1 MLVLRKQTQV
11 AETRLFCSGMR
22 RAAHT
27 ASILSEKLHVKPT
40 LWVDVHEVCI
50 LFENVDFEIVFECSK
65 KVGGIY
71 HSNKK
76 ETSSES
82 FHGMS
87 LTQMKENFPNVV
99 LTNQNVVSDFAVDVA
114 ANQSQ
119 IDENGWFVF
128 EFLLKNS
135 LFYFIF
141 QKRWQKN
148 RPRETYNEAVGKFC
162 KF

>member
-1 MLVLRKQTQV
+1 MKYV
-11 AETRLFCSGMR
+11 F
-22 RAAHT
+22 
-27 ASILSEKLHVKPT
+27 
-40 LWVDVHEVCI
+40 
-50 LFENVDFEIVFECSK
+50 LFEHVDFEIVFECSK

-87 LTQMKENFPNVV
+87 LTQMKENFPIVI
-99 LTNQNVVSDFAVDVA
+99 LPNQNAVSDFAVDVA

-135 LFYFIF
+135 LFYFHFSKKGGRKIDLVKLIMKQLVNF
-141 QKRWQKN
+141 VN
-148 RPRETYNEAVGKFC
+148 FEF
-162 KF
+162 